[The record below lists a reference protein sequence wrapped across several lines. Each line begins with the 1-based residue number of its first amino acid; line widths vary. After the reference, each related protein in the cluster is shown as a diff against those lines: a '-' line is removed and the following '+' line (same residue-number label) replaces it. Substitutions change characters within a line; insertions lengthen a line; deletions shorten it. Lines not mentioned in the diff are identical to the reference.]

1 MDYYEYTSE
10 EKKDIKSTLKKH
22 TRLIN
27 TLAKMEDDLLR
38 QRVRKVYD
46 DEHTHI
52 SEAIHCQAWGVN
64 QEVSYLER
72 CFEDQSVPVFQYDE
86 SFEKDKK
93 MVQQIKKLV
102 KHFNSKPQVDYR
114 YA

>member
-1 MDYYEYTSE
+1 MKYYEYTNE
-10 EKKDIKSTLKKH
+10 EKKDIKNTLKKH
-22 TRLIN
+22 TRLIH
-27 TLAKMEDDLLR
+27 TLARMEGDLLG
-38 QRVRKVYD
+38 QEVRKIYD
-46 DEHTHI
+46 NEHTHI
-52 SEAIHCQAWGVN
+52 AEAVHCQAWGIN

-72 CFEDQSVPVFQYDE
+72 CFEEQSVPFSQYGE
-86 SFEKDKK
+86 SFEMDQD